1 MLLEG
6 TYASYKLTPRS
17 ADKLMNWI
25 IDNDITSPTPK
36 EELHVTTTYSRA
48 DVDLVPS
55 DKNNIVLN
63 PSGYSIGVLKNALV
77 LHIESDELTK
87 VHDDALDAGATSDY
101 PSYKPHITLSYDAEA
116 NEELIRNLV
125 PPTFEITLS
134 HEEIMPLREAF
145 DIWLGYDFWGWIDP
159 NGELILP
166 TKKMQASNMI
176 YTHIRLL
183 PKIRT
188 YGKAFSLNYIRFHIR
203 RNTLTLD
210 LSAATPKDIV
220 QKGYRNI
227 EKFLKTNKKYLK
239 DVFGK
244 DDVNFINF
252 KYELNKP
259 PAKGSPY
266 PDEWD
271 VVVEGDSYRE
281 LLRKLPFAG
290 KVDEEFLG
298 LNYSFWGWIKS
309 DGSLLLPTEEMKNS
323 NEHFSHAELIHNDLN
338 IKLYSEG
345 GMYTPGYTRG
355 WIRFHIRKNI
365 LSFDLGSNTNIETV
379 TEGYRNIEKYLKTKK
394 SSLKRIFGSDEVNF
408 LSFDWEIF
416 EPNLKRSNYWKFH
429 DTGNCL
435 RTLVSKL
442 RDLQSVSEE
451 TPANVTGNIAVADK
465 PLFRPIRRKVSND
478 IYRKIKSSKKSWK
491 EIVEEYNIEY
501 DNRSPL
507 IVENENGDWMFLK
520 YGTLIY

>member
-1 MLLEG
+1 MMLLEG
-6 TYASYKLTPRS
+6 TYASYKLTPQS

-25 IDNDITSPTPK
+25 TDSGITSPSPK
-36 EELHVTTTYSRA
+36 EELHVTTTFSRA

-55 DKNNIVLN
+55 DKKNIVLN

-87 VHDDALDAGATSDY
+87 VHDAALDAGATTDY

-116 NEELIRNLV
+116 NEELIHNLV

-134 HEEIMPLREAF
+134 HEEVKPLREAF
-145 DIWLGYDFWGWIDP
+145 DIWLGYDFWGWVDP

-203 RNTLTLD
+203 RNKLTFD
-210 LSAATPKDIV
+210 LSATTPKDIA

-244 DDVNFINF
+244 DDVNFIHF

-271 VVVEGDSYRE
+271 VVDEGDSYRE

-290 KVDEEFLG
+290 KTD
-298 LNYSFWGWIKS
+298 S
-309 DGSLLLPTEEMKNS
+309 MK
-323 NEHFSHAELIHNDLN
+323 ED
-338 IKLYSEG
+338 
-345 GMYTPGYTRG
+345 
-355 WIRFHIRKNI
+355 
-365 LSFDLGSNTNIETV
+365 
-379 TEGYRNIEKYLKTKK
+379 
-394 SSLKRIFGSDEVNF
+394 
-408 LSFDWEIF
+408 
-416 EPNLKRSNYWKFH
+416 
-429 DTGNCL
+429 
-435 RTLVSKL
+435 
-442 RDLQSVSEE
+442 
-451 TPANVTGNIAVADK
+451 TPANVSGNIAVVDK
-465 PLFRPIRRKVSND
+465 PLFKPIRRKVTND

-491 EIVEEYNIEY
+491 DIVEEYNIDY